1 MQIIEDGYGGDADPY
16 ENVILNEWSVAQS
29 PQGISLK
36 PVGGYG
42 EICVSVV
49 DGFLEVSIYP
59 EILNDPDPRFAEHAL
74 SELRVPM
81 ALLNNE
87 GGI

>member
-1 MQIIEDGYGGDADPY
+1 MKEVND
-16 ENVILNEWSVAQS
+16 WSVVKTTLGLS
-29 PQGISLK
+29 IK
-36 PVGGYG
+36 PIDGCG
-42 EICVSVV
+42 EVCISVV
-49 DGFLEVSIYP
+49 DGFIRVAVYP
-59 EILNDPDPRFAEHAL
+59 EILNDPDPRFADHAL

>member
-1 MQIIEDGYGGDADPY
+1 MKEVND
-16 ENVILNEWSVAQS
+16 WSVVKTTL
-29 PQGISLK
+29 GISLK
-36 PVGGYG
+36 PIDGYG
-42 EICVSVV
+42 EVCISVV
-49 DGFLEVSIYP
+49 DGFIRVAVYP
-59 EILNDPDPRFAEHAL
+59 EILNDPDLRFADHAL